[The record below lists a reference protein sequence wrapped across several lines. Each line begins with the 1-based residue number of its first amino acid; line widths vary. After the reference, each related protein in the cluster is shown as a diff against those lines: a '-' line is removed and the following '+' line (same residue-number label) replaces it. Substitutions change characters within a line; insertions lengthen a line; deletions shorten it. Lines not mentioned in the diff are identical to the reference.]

1 MENLLDRRGSVL
13 SAAEQS
19 SGKSEVTLR
28 CGGPGEGG
36 GLCSQGLRMKISHV
50 LRVETRQAALD
61 M

>member
-1 MENLLDRRGSVL
+1 ML

-36 GLCSQGLRMKISHV
+36 GLCSQGLWMKISHV

-61 M
+61 MQMRLQ